1 MPDRQLRDLT
11 PPSTAAQGPRRWRAV
26 GELGQWLS
34 VRNNVS
40 RRIGQSTRTVGGR
53 SQPRERPSPRP
64 DMFCP

>member
-11 PPSTAAQGPRRWRAV
+11 APSTAAQAPRRWRAV

-40 RRIGQSTRTVGGR
+40 RRIGQSARTVGGKI
-53 SQPRERPSPRP
+53 SAPERPSPRP
-64 DMFCP
+64 DMSCP